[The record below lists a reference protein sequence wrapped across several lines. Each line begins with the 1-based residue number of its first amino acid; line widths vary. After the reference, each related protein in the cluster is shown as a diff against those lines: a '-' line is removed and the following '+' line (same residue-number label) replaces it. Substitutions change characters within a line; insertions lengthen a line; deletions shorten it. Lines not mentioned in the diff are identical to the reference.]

1 MPHALTRTPKMKTE
15 IQLELSLQQL
25 NSCCHYADGVYYTF
39 PEAFIA
45 VVVKERND
53 LNCELYFYAGYPDQ
67 SPECV

>member
-1 MPHALTRTPKMKTE
+1 MPHALTRTLKMKTE

-45 VVVKERND
+45 VVMQERNE
-53 LNCELYFYAGYPDQ
+53 LNGELAFYAGYPNQ
-67 SPECV
+67 STECV